1 MVFVPRIRCPPR
13 TMAPTMR
20 RTAREVL
27 NGLRWREP
35 NRLSDEAIFYRD
47 RTRPEG
53 FQLLRGSEIQEPGRR
68 YFIKGTIRLPYYK
81 VDKLACARTTLCAR
95 RGCAAS
101 RGRRRGA
108 ARVGPVA

>member
-1 MVFVPRIRCPPR
+1 
-13 TMAPTMR
+13 MAPTMR

-35 NRLSDEAIFYRD
+35 NRLSEAAIFYRD

-53 FQLLRGSEIQEPGRR
+53 FQLIRGSEIQELGRR

-81 VDKLACARTTLCAR
+81 IDKIVCAGETLFER
-95 RGCAAS
+95 
-101 RGRRRGA
+101 
-108 ARVGPVA
+108 